1 MRLRQGILKSD
12 DLNPDGV
19 RIVVNWDNMV
29 TSSSVFVPCVDAQEA
44 IRQIKN
50 IVKNKRLGRRNA
62 CACREQQIR
71 CSHLENFVIN
81 VG

>member
-29 TSSSVFVPCVDAQEA
+29 TSSSVFILCVDVREA
-44 IRQIKN
+44 VRQIKN
-50 IVKNKRLGRRNA
+50 IAKTKGWDVKTQVRVENNRLGVRIWRF
-62 CACREQQIR
+62 
-71 CSHLENFVIN
+71 L
-81 VG
+81 

>member
-29 TSSSVFVPCVDAQEA
+29 TSSSVFILCVDVQEA
-44 IRQIKN
+44 VRQIKN
-50 IVKNKRLGRRNA
+50 IAKTKSWDVKTQVRVENNKLGVRIWR
-62 CACREQQIR
+62 I
-71 CSHLENFVIN
+71 L
-81 VG
+81 

>member
-50 IVKNKRLGRRNA
+50 IVKTKGWDVETHVRVENNKLGVRIWR
-62 CACREQQIR
+62 I
-71 CSHLENFVIN
+71 L
-81 VG
+81 